1 MQLLIAVP
9 LQTSFV
15 KLIPKV
21 AQLMWTKQNDDV
33 YCLKYDMLSIYS
45 ELALAPNEVKI
56 AEFIFMPEN
65 GVIYEIN

>member
-45 ELALAPNEVKI
+45 ELALAPNEAKI
-56 AEFIFMPEN
+56 A
-65 GVIYEIN
+65 